1 MLELINCKVSLFCLL
16 CFPLYTIC
24 WRFSIFRKR
33 EEMKSKLSP
42 WVCEIKFASLQ
53 YAISI
58 ISYIYWA
65 FNLWQVYALKLADQ
79 EGRNQREL
87 YLGPNESLQPSV
99 ENQKMLIDLNVY
111 CLKAVHLLVACKALL
126 IAPPCDLHS
135 SCSPPHTR
143 GASHPGP
150 TAIPCTCYNCF
161 YFRVLDLTVP
171 CKLKILRP
179 GSCRLTPSR
188 PLRFLPKCHSL
199 NDACLD
205 HLLICQPASPHNP
218 ITLDTVSCSI
228 IFNSTF
234 TIWGI
239 I

>member
-1 MLELINCKVSLFCLL
+1 MVTIWDNGD
-16 CFPLYTIC
+16 IC
-24 WRFSIFRKR
+24 WQKTLLLPRA
-33 EEMKSKLSP
+33 SKGTWFHLRNP
-42 WVCEIKFASLQ
+42 
-53 YAISI
+53 
-58 ISYIYWA
+58 
-65 FNLWQVYALKLADQ
+65 

-87 YLGPNESLQPSV
+87 YLGPNESLQSSV